1 MVHALRHPP
10 QDFKLTGRLSL
21 PLVLQVEKPTF
32 LVKAIQKVVETSG
45 FDAGQLVRL
54 LTYAGDATTK
64 MLLEHPEKLAGSMVL
79 TRRGCHFQG
88 TVHDTLLRQQ
98 SHHHPGVGGA
108 CILGRC
114 HPDGC
119 SDVRFTRR
127 LVTRLLG

>member
-32 LVKAIQKVVETSG
+32 LVKTIQKVVETSG

-64 MLLEHPEKLAGSMVL
+64 MLLEHPEKLAGSK
-79 TRRGCHFQG
+79 
-88 TVHDTLLRQQ
+88 
-98 SHHHPGVGGA
+98 
-108 CILGRC
+108 
-114 HPDGC
+114 
-119 SDVRFTRR
+119 
-127 LVTRLLG
+127 